1 MRKQKKKKLNVPAGR
16 GIERL
21 LMDEEMEIEDCS
33 VDPKPSTSRKA
44 RRQKDSSDENDN
56 DQYSCQ
62 DSDSDLILSDI
73 SNSEDEFD
81 EGSKTNEVHTCKIPN
96 RREVK
101 MEELSEGT
109 FVIVDLMYN
118 ENTKKSV
125 TKQFYA
131 KVIEKDHPKNSVK
144 VRFFRK
150 TAGKKSLGND
160 YVFPLIDDEMEIKL
174 KNIITS
180 VEPTRVF
187 RGRYTF
193 PFEIKC

>member
-56 DQYSCQ
+56 DQYSCH
-62 DSDSDLILSDI
+62 DSDSELILSD

-81 EGSKTNEVHTCKIPN
+81 EGSKTNEVQTCEIIN
-96 RREVK
+96 RHEVK

-109 FVIVDLMYN
+109 FVIVELMYN
-118 ENTKKSV
+118 ENTQKSV

-131 KVIEKDHPKNSVK
+131 KVIEKDHPKNSVQ

-150 TAGKKSLGND
+150 TASKKSLGND

-174 KNIITS
+174 KSIITT
-180 VEPTRVF
+180 VEPTKVF